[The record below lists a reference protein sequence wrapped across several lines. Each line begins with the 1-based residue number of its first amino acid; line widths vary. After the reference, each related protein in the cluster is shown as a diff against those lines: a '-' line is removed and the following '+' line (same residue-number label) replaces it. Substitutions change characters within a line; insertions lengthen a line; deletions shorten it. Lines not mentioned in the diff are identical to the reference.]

1 MQKFTLV
8 GVDGNAFCVMGYT
21 ANALKQAKLKDKVDA
36 MYKEAT
42 SGDYNN
48 LICVCLK
55 YVEMANEALGLE
67 DEDEEEWEEE

>member
-1 MQKFTLV
+1 MKAFTLV
-8 GVDGNAFCVMGYT
+8 GVDGNAFSVMEYT
-21 ANALKQAKLKDKVDA
+21 ANALKKAKLKDKVDA

-55 YVEMANEALGLE
+55 YVEMANKALGLE
-67 DEDEEEWEEE
+67 EDDEEEWEEE